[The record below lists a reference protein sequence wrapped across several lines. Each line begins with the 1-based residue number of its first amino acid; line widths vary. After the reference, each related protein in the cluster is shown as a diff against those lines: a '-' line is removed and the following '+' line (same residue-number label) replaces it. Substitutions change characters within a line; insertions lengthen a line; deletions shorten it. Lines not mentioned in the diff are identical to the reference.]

1 VARPTRTEG
10 VWKAFTF
17 LAMFQRGE
25 RELCRQMRRGG
36 SMRAESSYHAK
47 YNIKSTQHER
57 RFSNNTNTTCS
68 LSNWEEEQEHDEA
81 LLSFS
86 FENISPNDV
95 SAARISPFPDED
107 VIIDDD
113 MKELLRLVLDDGVF
127 E

>member
-1 VARPTRTEG
+1 
-10 VWKAFTF
+10 
-17 LAMFQRGE
+17 
-25 RELCRQMRRGG
+25 
-36 SMRAESSYHAK
+36 MRAESSYHAK

-95 SAARISPFPDED
+95 SAAQISPFPTSDIYDIDED

-113 MKELLRLVLDDGVF
+113 MKELLRLVLYDGVF

>member
-1 VARPTRTEG
+1 
-10 VWKAFTF
+10 
-17 LAMFQRGE
+17 
-25 RELCRQMRRGG
+25 
-36 SMRAESSYHAK
+36 MRAESSYHAK

-86 FENISPNDV
+86 FENISPDFRPNDV
-95 SAARISPFPDED
+95 SADQISPFPTSVIHDIDED
-107 VIIDDD
+107 NIIDDD
-113 MKELLRLVLDDGVF
+113 MKELLRLALDDGIF